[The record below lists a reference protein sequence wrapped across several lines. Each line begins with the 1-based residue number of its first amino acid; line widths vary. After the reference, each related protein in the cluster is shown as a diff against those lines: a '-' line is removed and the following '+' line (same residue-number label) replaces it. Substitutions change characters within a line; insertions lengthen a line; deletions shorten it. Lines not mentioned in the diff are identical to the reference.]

1 MEKLFKL
8 DQEMFEKYLPGKTIK
23 ASFKTPIKNVRA
35 YTTTDSHAILIATK
49 AQKSRVAS
57 VMALVATSKGWDFSL
72 HNEGSHI
79 ICLLSP

>member
-1 MEKLFKL
+1 MEQLFKL
-8 DQEMFEKYLPGKTIK
+8 DKEMFEKYLRGKNIK
-23 ASFKTPIKNVRA
+23 AYFKTPIKNVRA

-57 VMALVATSKGWDFSL
+57 VMALVATSKGWNFSL

>member
-23 ASFKTPIKNVRA
+23 ASFK
-35 YTTTDSHAILIATK
+35 TTDSHAILIATK